1 MNFESMQKFL
11 TAAVVVAIST
21 TSLGQKEVVSAYNAN
36 KEGDY
41 ATAATYIEQAVENPK
56 ANIKNKTWRYR
67 GDIYLNISRDSALFA
82 AYPDALV
89 KAKESFMKAIELDP
103 KGSYAQETTIGLGQV
118 QMQASNAGIGSYNA
132 GAYGPAGQLFDLA
145 AEIASAFETVDTM
158 AVYNS
163 ALCYEKAGNLE
174 MAVTRYQD
182 CAAIGYQVPN
192 VYLFISNLYRN
203 AERVDEALATLQAAR
218 ELYPREQSLI
228 IEELNIYLTNQEFDK
243 AKENLAIAAEQ
254 DPTNEILWFSL
265 GSVLDNLG
273 NSDEAIG
280 AYIKAL
286 EIAPDY
292 FDANYNLGALYFNQA
307 VQGNQHQAGAARQL
321 HRQAGQEHKGGHDR
335 KAATNAGNA
344 RQQAHQ
350 HPLEHQGRCSHRGSG
365 NRRLVIRSI
374 RSLLAA
380 QHQPGRQQGCDGKH
394 SQLHRLGDPAG
405 LHHRASDPSPHQSRH
420 PQEQGRTGC
429 DEATAQIGNHVGDRQ
444 QGHHHQRQ
452 GHRIAGGEAGSRH
465 EDGKQQ
471 DRSTGTKHRQ

>member
-1 MNFESMQKFL
+1 MQKFL

-118 QMQASNAGIGSYNA
+118 QMQASNAGIGNYNA
-132 GAYGPAGQLFDLA
+132 GDYGPAGQLFDLA

-218 ELYPREQSLI
+218 ESYPREQSLI

-307 VQGNQHQAGAARQL
+307 VQGINKANDMWKPRMTKAESAAQKQAEDDAKALFATAMPYLEAAHVAEPSDLETMRSL
-321 HRQAGQEHKGGHDR
+321 RDIYARTGEDDKLVDISNKLKAAGQ
-335 KAATNAGNA
+335 
-344 RQQAHQ
+344 
-350 HPLEHQGRCSHRGSG
+350 
-365 NRRLVIRSI
+365 
-374 RSLLAA
+374 
-380 QHQPGRQQGCDGKH
+380 
-394 SQLHRLGDPAG
+394 
-405 LHHRASDPSPHQSRH
+405 
-420 PQEQGRTGC
+420 
-429 DEATAQIGNHVGDRQ
+429 
-444 QGHHHQRQ
+444 
-452 GHRIAGGEAGSRH
+452 
-465 EDGKQQ
+465 
-471 DRSTGTKHRQ
+471 

>member
-118 QMQASNAGIGSYNA
+118 QMQASNAGIGNYNA
-132 GAYGPAGQLFDLA
+132 GDYGPAGQLFDLA

-218 ELYPREQSLI
+218 ELYPIEQSLI

-307 VQGNQHQAGAARQL
+307 VQGINKANDMWKPRMTKVESAAQKQAEDDAKALFATAMPYLEAAHVAEPSDLETMRSL
-321 HRQAGQEHKGGHDR
+321 RDIYARTGEDDKLVDISNKLKAAGQ
-335 KAATNAGNA
+335 
-344 RQQAHQ
+344 
-350 HPLEHQGRCSHRGSG
+350 
-365 NRRLVIRSI
+365 
-374 RSLLAA
+374 
-380 QHQPGRQQGCDGKH
+380 
-394 SQLHRLGDPAG
+394 
-405 LHHRASDPSPHQSRH
+405 
-420 PQEQGRTGC
+420 
-429 DEATAQIGNHVGDRQ
+429 
-444 QGHHHQRQ
+444 
-452 GHRIAGGEAGSRH
+452 
-465 EDGKQQ
+465 
-471 DRSTGTKHRQ
+471 